1 MNDSFGKRAA
11 RLGAVLFLLIG
22 CVLVLRPFLSAI
34 LFAGVVVVSSWPLY
48 QRLLRRLKGRRN
60 LAALAMTLFLTLL
73 VIVPLSLVAWNMAD
87 DIGRLVDQVRTALDD
102 DVLHTPAWLISI
114 PVIGPWLDGYLN
126 DLLGNRDELTI
137 VAKRMIEPARRLVT
151 NGGLLLGGGVLQMLM
166 ATFVSFFL
174 YRDGEG
180 AMRVIGVGAA
190 RIFGEHASRVS
201 ITVSQTVRGVMLGL
215 LGTALAQ
222 AVVAAIGF
230 AIAGVPAV
238 PMLAVLTFIFSLV
251 PVGPPLVWGSAAVW
265 LFAHGQTGWGIFMVI
280 WGLVLISG
288 VDNVVRP
295 VLISRG
301 TILPFLLTFL
311 GVLGGVVAFGFVGL
325 FIGPTLLAVAYS
337 LINEWTGSNAEIAAG
352 A

>member
-190 RIFGEHASRVS
+190 RIFGEHAARVS